1 MINLYEQTITNT
13 KEELDDS
20 DNEISEL
27 WKEVN
32 KKSIIIDNLLE
43 QQEKTWTGLTD
54 LQETIKNQKEY
65 QTVVLKSQENKI
77 QAAQN
82 EIERMW
88 DANRKI
94 DNKIFELY
102 NNSKIRNIIY
112 IITFIVFFILILL
125 SFII

>member
-1 MINLYEQTITNT
+1 MISYEQTITNT
-13 KEELDDS
+13 KEQLDDL
-20 DNEISEL
+20 DNEISVL

-65 QTVVLKSQENKI
+65 QTVALKSQENKI

-88 DANRKI
+88 DINRKI